1 MGIGLLL
8 VYFAY
13 GLAFWAM
20 GLAVL
25 LESGRAPSK
34 GDARSLH
41 WLAAFGILHGTHEWL
56 EAFLLVLR
64 SLGTPL
70 PSWLDWLR
78 LALLSISFSC
88 LYAYALQALTNNAS
102 TRGTKYWRSS
112 VVAFVGVAL
121 LIALGIS
128 QQRGLIN
135 WPTLLDAAARYA
147 LAVPSA
153 ILAAVAVRAASN
165 SEHARDHPAI
175 TRNLR
180 LAALGFGGYAAAQL
194 FVHAQPWFPASVI
207 NQEALLALLG
217 LPIQAVR
224 GVLAALIAFGLL
236 RAMQAA
242 EQERQQQ
249 FVAAHQARLAALEQ
263 QDALRR
269 DLLRHVVRSQE
280 DERARIARELHDDVA
295 QLLSAFSLHLGSLR
309 SKLKRPDTTEVLD
322 RLQGLSNQMSQ
333 SLYRLVR
340 DLRPSHLDNLGLV
353 PAIKF
358 LLSQEYGPKGLHVT
372 FRLAGNPKPLRD
384 LIDTALFR
392 IAQEALTNVIRH
404 AGVAEAE
411 VAVQYYEDRVT
422 LRISDCGRGFDPA
435 EQFNPPRGWG
445 LAGMRERVEGL
456 GGRLSL
462 QTAVSQGTTIEVVV
476 PIGTQAQQGTGD
488 E

>member
-1 MGIGLLL
+1 MVIGLLL

-34 GDARSLH
+34 AIARSLH

-56 EAFLLVLR
+56 EAFLLVVR
-64 SLGTPL
+64 SLGAPMA
-70 PSWLDWLR
+70 PWLDWLR
-78 LALLSISFSC
+78 LALLGISFSC
-88 LYAYALQALTNNAS
+88 LYGYAFQALNNNSS
-102 TRGTKYWRSS
+102 TRGRKYWRGS

-121 LIALGIS
+121 LIVLGVG
-128 QQRGLIN
+128 QQREAIN
-135 WPTLLDAAARYA
+135 WPSLLDAAARYA

-153 ILAAVAVRAASN
+153 ILAAVAVRAATD
-165 SEHARDHPAI
+165 SEQARGHPGI

-194 FVHAQPWFPASVI
+194 FVHAQAWFPANVL
-207 NQEALLALLG
+207 NQEAFLTNLG
-217 LPIQAVR
+217 IPIQGVR

-236 RAMQAA
+236 RAMQAS

-249 FVAAHQARLAALEQ
+249 FIAAHQARLEALEQ

-295 QLLSAFSLHLGSLR
+295 QLLSAFSLHLGALR
-309 SKLKRPDTTEVLD
+309 SKLRRPDTTEILD
-322 RLQGLSNQMSQ
+322 RIQGLSTQMSQ

-358 LLSQEYGPKGLHVT
+358 LLSQEYGPKGLDVT
-372 FRLAGNPKPLRD
+372 FRLAGNPRPLRD

-392 IAQEALTNVIRH
+392 IAQEALTNVVRH
-404 AGVAEAE
+404 AGVSEAE
-411 VAVQYYEDRVT
+411 VAVQYDEDRVT

-456 GGRLSL
+456 GGQLLL
-462 QTAVSQGTTIEVVV
+462 QSVVSQGTKIEVVV
-476 PIGTQAQQGTGD
+476 PIDPEAQKATAD